1 MSIARHLGLKSRLLD
16 WTAGFWIA
24 LSFFMELKAI
34 VLLNIN
40 LNPFLNPFYVC
51 IDDSL
56 LAGLVLQ
63 IFKVRFVVHEIVFT
77 EHCHAWSFSLE
88 FQFVHVKVC
97 DLTLNNK

>member
-1 MSIARHLGLKSRLLD
+1 
-16 WTAGFWIA
+16 
-24 LSFFMELKAI
+24 MELKAI
-34 VLLNIN
+34 VLLNIT

-77 EHCHAWSFSLE
+77 VNMDRRIKWSVQSYDSSRVQE
-88 FQFVHVKVC
+88 KTFVI
-97 DLTLNNK
+97 N

>member
-34 VLLNIN
+34 VLLNIT
-40 LNPFLNPFYVC
+40 LNPFLNSFYVC

-77 EHCHAWSFSLE
+77 EPFGKMG
-88 FQFVHVKVC
+88 KV
-97 DLTLNNK
+97 

>member
-1 MSIARHLGLKSRLLD
+1 MSIARHLGFKSRLLD

-24 LSFFMELKAI
+24 LSFFT
-34 VLLNIN
+34 

-77 EHCHAWSFSLE
+77 EHCRAWSFS
-88 FQFVHVKVC
+88 
-97 DLTLNNK
+97 